1 MHANE
6 VFTAPEKSS
15 TMQQY
20 NEPSEQ
26 ISFLND
32 SSIKKDKAVRI
43 NETKEKSL
51 LTHQSI
57 AIGSPHEL
65 SNEVRLM

>member
-1 MHANE
+1 
-6 VFTAPEKSS
+6 
-15 TMQQY
+15 MQEY

-26 ISFLND
+26 ISLLND
-32 SSIKKDKAVRI
+32 SSIKKDNAVRI
-43 NETKEKSL
+43 DEIKEKSL

-65 SNEVRLM
+65 SNEVGLK

>member
-1 MHANE
+1 MFIE
-6 VFTAPEKSS
+6 PDKSS
-15 TMQQY
+15 TLQEY

-32 SSIKKDKAVRI
+32 NGIEKDNAVRI
-43 NETKEKSL
+43 DETKEKSL

-65 SNEVRLM
+65 SNEVRLK

>member
-1 MHANE
+1 
-6 VFTAPEKSS
+6 
-15 TMQQY
+15 MQEY

-26 ISFLND
+26 ISLLND
-32 SSIKKDKAVRI
+32 SSIKKGNAVRI
-43 NETKEKSL
+43 DEIKEKSP

-65 SNEVRLM
+65 SNEVRLK

>member
-1 MHANE
+1 M
-6 VFTAPEKSS
+6 FTEPDKSS
-15 TMQQY
+15 TMQEY

-26 ISFLND
+26 ISLLND
-32 SSIKKDKAVRI
+32 SSIKKGNAVRI
-43 NETKEKSL
+43 DEIKEKSP

-65 SNEVRLM
+65 SNEVRLK

>member
-1 MHANE
+1 M
-6 VFTAPEKSS
+6 FTETEKSS
-15 TMQQY
+15 TMQKY

-32 SSIKKDKAVRI
+32 SSIKKDNAVRI
-43 NETKEKSL
+43 DETKEKSL

-65 SNEVRLM
+65 SNEVRLK

>member
-1 MHANE
+1 
-6 VFTAPEKSS
+6 
-15 TMQQY
+15 MQKY

-32 SSIKKDKAVRI
+32 SSIKKDNAVRI
-43 NETKEKSL
+43 DETKEKSL

-65 SNEVRLM
+65 SNEVRLK

>member
-1 MHANE
+1 M
-6 VFTAPEKSS
+6 FTGPDKSS
-15 TMQQY
+15 TMQEY

-26 ISFLND
+26 ISLLND
-32 SSIKKDKAVRI
+32 YSIKKDNAVRI
-43 NETKEKSL
+43 DEIKEKSL

-65 SNEVRLM
+65 SNEVRLK

>member
-1 MHANE
+1 M
-6 VFTAPEKSS
+6 FTGPEKSS

-32 SSIKKDKAVRI
+32 SSIKKDNAVRI
-43 NETKEKSL
+43 DETKEKSL

-57 AIGSPHEL
+57 ATGSPNKL
-65 SNEVRLM
+65 SNEVRLK

>member
-1 MHANE
+1 M
-6 VFTAPEKSS
+6 FTEPDKSS
-15 TMQQY
+15 TLNEY

-26 ISFLND
+26 ISLLND
-32 SSIKKDKAVRI
+32 SSIKKDNAVRI
-43 NETKEKSL
+43 DEIKEKSF

-65 SNEVRLM
+65 SNEVRLK

>member
-1 MHANE
+1 
-6 VFTAPEKSS
+6 
-15 TMQQY
+15 MQEY

-32 SSIKKDKAVRI
+32 SGIKKDNAVRI
-43 NETKEKSL
+43 DETKEKSL

-57 AIGSPHEL
+57 ATGSPNEL
-65 SNEVRLM
+65 SNEVRLK